1 MKLITTI
8 IKPFLLDAVREALTD
23 VGVNGITATEVRGY
37 GRQEGHTEVYR
48 GAEYE
53 VLLLPKIK
61 LEMVVS
67 DDLCQHAV
75 DVILRTAR
83 TGKTG
88 DGKVLIQNLES
99 IVRIRTGELDA
110 AAL

>member
-1 MKLITTI
+1 MKLITAI

-23 VGVNGITATEVRGY
+23 VGVNGVTATEARGY
-37 GRQEGHTEVYR
+37 GRQKGHTEVYR

-53 VLLLPKIK
+53 VQLLPKIK

-75 DVILRTAR
+75 DVILKTAR
-83 TGKTG
+83 TGKIG
-88 DGKVLIQNLES
+88 DGKVFIQNLES
-99 IVRIRTGELDA
+99 IVRIRTGELDD